1 MFRLTLMVYPKTLK
15 PLCVVKHSI
24 TRYRITLTAY
34 VATVA
39 RRPAKP
45 TGNWVKLDQ
54 LPSLAFTAAHK
65 RLASAAAKSIL
76 SGQ

>member
-1 MFRLTLMVYPKTLK
+1 LTSYM
-15 PLCVVKHSI
+15 
-24 TRYRITLTAY
+24 
-34 VATVA
+34 ATVA

-45 TGNWVKLDQ
+45 PGKWVKLDQ
-54 LPSLAFTAAHK
+54 LPGLAFTAAHK